1 MFFKNNNNKF
11 KWLKYILLLLG
22 FIFINKNSTIQTII
36 ARVFYYLHLNM
47 YWIKYVLIL
56 WMYIGVVFYILI
68 LIKYLFFFETK
79 FNNPPKYLPKFILM
93 RIEDFNQQSEIKEDQ
108 KYYVKVYT
116 RTVLFILVLS
126 ILHMFLILYFL

>member
-1 MFFKNNNNKF
+1 
-11 KWLKYILLLLG
+11 
-22 FIFINKNSTIQTII
+22 
-36 ARVFYYLHLNM
+36 M

-56 WMYIGVVFYILI
+56 WIYIGVVFYILI

-79 FNNPPKYLPKFILM
+79 FNNPSKYLPKFILM